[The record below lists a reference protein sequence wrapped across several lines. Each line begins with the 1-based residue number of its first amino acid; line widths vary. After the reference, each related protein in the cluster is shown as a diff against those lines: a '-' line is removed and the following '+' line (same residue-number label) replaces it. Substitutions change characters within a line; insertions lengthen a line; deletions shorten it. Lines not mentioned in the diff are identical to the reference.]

1 MCLGGSAAPTW
12 KPPEQ
17 KVIEPGPESPND
29 KVNNMEVENIND
41 RSQQDMFRSKNR
53 GATATAQTSKGYGG
67 KVAIERTWDD

>member
-29 KVNNMEVENIND
+29 KVNNMDVENVND
-41 RSQQDMFRSKNR
+41 RSQQNTFRQANR
-53 GATATAQTSKGYGG
+53 GGTATKQSRNPSDKAY
-67 KVAIERTWDD
+67 

>member
-29 KVNNMEVENIND
+29 KVNNMDVPNIND
-41 RSQQDMFRSKNR
+41 RSKQDTFRQANR
-53 GATATAQTSKGYGG
+53 GGTATKQSRNPSDKAY
-67 KVAIERTWDD
+67 